1 MFRQKKLESH
11 YSPRKL
17 NHNVAPSPFPFFRL
31 TVSCGKTRLR
41 YLDMTVTSKSKF
53 ETTPTLLLGRCHAA
67 LGRYEQ
73 AIQFFTETRRHAN
86 ELTSIAGAEL
96 NYERFRLI
104 KDGHLPQ
111 ETGKETWDFQRIC
124 TGLVAPVGQ
133 RLGERQRRTAWW
145 ARHSKDTANDHL
157 VQTCL
162 Y

>member
-53 ETTPTLLLGRCHAA
+53 ETTPTLLLGRCHAT

-111 ETGKETWDFQRIC
+111 ETGKET
-124 TGLVAPVGQ
+124 
-133 RLGERQRRTAWW
+133 
-145 ARHSKDTANDHL
+145 
-157 VQTCL
+157 
-162 Y
+162 